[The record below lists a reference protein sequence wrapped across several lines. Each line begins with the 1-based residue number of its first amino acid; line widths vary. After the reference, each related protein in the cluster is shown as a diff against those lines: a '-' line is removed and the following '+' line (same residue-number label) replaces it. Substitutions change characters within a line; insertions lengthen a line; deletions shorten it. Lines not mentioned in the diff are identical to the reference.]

1 MQCLFS
7 KNNTDRFFLNFS
19 LQVAFLSAFVSD
31 LHVRSL
37 LQMSDCP
44 QVSAGGDKEADW
56 TFGKAYLG
64 LVSLSFIVW

>member
-1 MQCLFS
+1 M
-7 KNNTDRFFLNFS
+7 
-19 LQVAFLSAFVSD
+19 VSN
-31 LHVRSL
+31 LYVRSL

-64 LVSLSFIVW
+64 LVSLSFIVGDVGELIAKESVKSASIDLI